1 MPFRQL
7 ATRDPLIVAGIDPG
21 THLLGFG
28 VVGRKGSLMIAV
40 DHGALRAPKDA
51 GLCERMK
58 VLARGLRALF
68 AHHKPD
74 VIALEEA
81 FVARNIQS
89 SLRLGEARGMVLCIA
104 AELDIPVVDYPTARV
119 KVAIA
124 GHGGAT
130 KQRVRTA
137 VMRELRLL
145 EAPDPLDASDALALA
160 LALLH
165 DPRMNRRLAAA
176 LSVRPRARKR

>member
-7 ATRDPLIVAGIDPG
+7 ATREPLIVAGIDPG
-21 THLLGFG
+21 TQVLGFG
-28 VVGRKGSLMIAV
+28 VVGRKGSQLIAV
-40 DHGALRAPKDA
+40 DHGALRAPRDA
-51 GLCERMK
+51 VLSERMK
-58 VLARGLRALF
+58 VLVRGLRALL

-119 KVAIA
+119 KSAIA

-130 KQRVRTA
+130 KQRVRSA
-137 VMRELRLL
+137 VMRELHLT

-176 LSVRPRARKR
+176 LNTRSPRRKS